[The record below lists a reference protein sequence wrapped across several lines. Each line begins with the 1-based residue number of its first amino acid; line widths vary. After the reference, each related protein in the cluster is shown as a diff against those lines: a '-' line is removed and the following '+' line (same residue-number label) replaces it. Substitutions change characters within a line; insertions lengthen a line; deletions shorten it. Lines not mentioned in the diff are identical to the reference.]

1 MNENSYSQRNWLTT
15 LLLAIFLGGLG
26 VHRFYASKI
35 GTGIIWLLTFG
46 CFGIGWLIDIIM
58 IACGTFT
65 DGFGRPI
72 LRDDQ
77 KRDNGMQQNYN
88 KNVDA
93 TEQLA
98 ALAKLRD
105 SGAITDMEYEEKKKI
120 LLSKIN

>member
-1 MNENSYSQRNWLTT
+1 MNENSYSQRSWIAT
-15 LLLAIFLGGLG
+15 LLLAIFLGELG

-35 GTGIIWLLTFG
+35 GTGIIWLLTVG

-77 KRDNGMQQNYN
+77 KRDNGMQQSYN
-88 KNVDA
+88 KNADA

>member
-1 MNENSYSQRNWLTT
+1 MNENSYSQRSWLTT

-35 GTGIIWLLTFG
+35 GTGIIWLLTVG

-77 KRDNGMQQNYN
+77 KRDSGMQQSYN

>member
-1 MNENSYSQRNWLTT
+1 MNENSYSQRSWLTT

-35 GTGIIWLLTFG
+35 GTGIIWLLTVG

-77 KRDNGMQQNYN
+77 KRDSGMQQSYN
-88 KNVDA
+88 KNADA

>member
-1 MNENSYSQRNWLTT
+1 MNENSYSQRSWIAT
-15 LLLAIFLGGLG
+15 LLLAIFLGELG

-35 GTGIIWLLTFG
+35 GTGIIWLLTVG

-77 KRDNGMQQNYN
+77 KRDNGMQQSYN